1 MKKNYYILGCGGFAK
16 EVYFLSN
23 QILKNENYQF
33 KGFIDYKPIITD
45 IEACKNKLP
54 VIDEDYFLNNVLPN
68 DETLIFMGV
77 GEPKLIEK
85 LSLKFAN
92 YNFPNLIHNNF
103 IGDINSIEI
112 GKGNIIT
119 AGCVFTVDIKIGSF
133 NIFNLNV
140 TVGHDTKILN
150 NNVFNP
156 GCNVSGSVSVGSNNL
171 FGTNS
176 TILQQISI
184 ENNNIIGASSL
195 INKNVDNDK
204 IMVGVPAKALNK

>member
-16 EVYFLSN
+16 EVYFLAN
-23 QILKNENYQF
+23 QTLNDENYQF
-33 KGFIDYKPIITD
+33 KGFIDYKPSIDD
-45 IEACKNKLP
+45 IEACKKKLP
-54 VIDEDYFLNNVLPN
+54 VIDEDYFLSNIFPS
-68 DETLIFMGV
+68 DETLIFIGV

-85 LSLKFAN
+85 LSIKFKN
-92 YNFPNLIHNNF
+92 YNFPNLIHDKF
-103 IGDINSIEI
+103 IGDINSIDI
-112 GKGNIIT
+112 GRGNIIT

-140 TVGHDTKILN
+140 TLGHDTKILD

-156 GCNVSGSVSVGSNNL
+156 GCNVSGSVIVGSNNL

-176 TILQQISI
+176 TILQQISV

-195 INKNVDNDK
+195 INKNVDSNK

>member
-16 EVYFLSN
+16 EVYFLSKK
-23 QILKNENYQF
+23 ILVSENYQF
-33 KGFIDYKPIITD
+33 KGFIDYEPIITD

-68 DETLIFMGV
+68 DETLIFIGV

-85 LSLKFAN
+85 LSIKFAN

-103 IGDINSIEI
+103 IGDINSIDI

-133 NIFNLNV
+133 NVFNLNV

-204 IMVGVPAKALNK
+204 IMVGVPAKVLNK